1 MDLGQTKTLLHDIE
15 LQNQGPI
22 YDKQFK
28 ILDVHLQEVEQN
40 FAEWL
45 KLGVVQTRQSKH
57 KIPVLGHE
65 EKLRAMTGAG
75 FLGTQ
80 RQVHGRQ
87 VLHEGRP

>member
-40 FAEWL
+40 FAN
-45 KLGVVQTRQSKH
+45 G
-57 KIPVLGHE
+57 
-65 EKLRAMTGAG
+65 
-75 FLGTQ
+75 
-80 RQVHGRQ
+80 
-87 VLHEGRP
+87 